1 MNRLM
6 VSLIVATTLYCVG
19 STRADDTTQPQKDS
33 GVGLLELMEQ
43 MKNDH
48 RFNRLWNDC
57 RPLDLSVPGL
67 SEHAVAIGLTK
78 EKVANSVR
86 RRLRA
91 FHIEDEDDTSFY
103 IDGYLQ
109 VRLAVSGI
117 SFAVIVEYM
126 DILHKYLGSNL
137 DEYVPLQG
145 SAYQTVSVGSHF
157 GKAEPIMQRVSKQ
170 TDHFIEEYLRVN
182 GKFCGR

>member
-33 GVGLLELMEQ
+33 GVGLLELMEKR
-43 MKNDH
+43 KNDH

-57 RPLDLSVPGL
+57 RPLDLSVSGL

-78 EKVANSVR
+78 EKVANLVR
-86 RRLRA
+86 RRLKA
-91 FHIEDEDDTSFY
+91 FHIEDEDDTSFNM
-103 IDGYLQ
+103 GYLH

-126 DILHKYLGSNL
+126 DMLYKYLGSNL

-145 SAYQTVSVGSHF
+145 STYQTVSV
-157 GKAEPIMQRVSKQ
+157 R
-170 TDHFIEEYLRVN
+170 
-182 GKFCGR
+182 